1 MEYLKS
7 LWTML
12 SPFTEDRLPL
22 LSQKYED
29 LEAYGHE
36 TPTAPDNIVLVCEV
50 PEAAAYH
57 DTGFRHV
64 RVSPFSENH
73 FLVRPHTQTS
83 SYV

>member
-12 SPFTEDRLPL
+12 SPFREESLPL
-22 LSQKYED
+22 ISHKYED
-29 LEAYGHE
+29 LEAYGHGI
-36 TPTAPDNIVLVCEV
+36 PQASDNIVLVCEI

-57 DTGFRHV
+57 GTGFRHV

-73 FLVRPHTQTS
+73 FPL
-83 SYV
+83 